1 MNKIQRALISVYDK
15 TGVAAFAKALD
26 EMRIEIISTGG
37 TAELLRKEGIA
48 VRDVSD
54 VTKFPEMLSG
64 RVKTL
69 HPALHAGL
77 LALRD
82 DSKHLATLAEHNI
95 KPIDLVVVN
104 LYPFWDAV
112 KNKADE
118 REIIEM
124 IDIGGPSMLRSAAKN
139 FRFVASVPDPADY
152 ARVLEELK
160 KNDRVLSDATRR
172 ELAAKVFRL
181 TSAYDGLIQDYFSN
195 PLASSGRSGAHF
207 PQTLKLDFEKSGDLR
222 YGENPHQAAA
232 LYREAGRA
240 DGVLGARKL
249 NGKELSF
256 NNILD
261 LDAAWEIVRSFPPKA
276 DPPLAGDQVACA
288 IIKHTNPCGFA
299 LGKDPQEAF
308 KKAYAC
314 DPLSAFGGIIGFN
327 DVVDAKTA
335 AQILKS
341 GFMECVIAVDFD
353 KQALEALKEK
363 KNLRLLAA
371 GRSKSAP
378 SPDFK
383 KVTGGL
389 LLQDSDT
396 REIAPADLK
405 CVTKTAPSKSETADL
420 LFAFKVCRFVKSNA
434 IVVAKAGA
442 TLGLGMGLT
451 SRVDSCDTAFRK
463 AGKRAKGAVLASDG
477 FFPKPDSIQLAKK
490 HGIRA
495 IIQPG
500 GSIQDEAVV
509 AAADKAGIRMVFTGV
524 RHFRH

>member
-1 MNKIQRALISVYDK
+1 MNKVRRALISVYDK
-15 TGVAAFAKALD
+15 TGVVPFAKALD
-26 EMRIEIISTGG
+26 AMGIEIISTGG
-37 TAELLRKEGIA
+37 TAQLLAKEGIQ
-48 VRDVSD
+48 VKEVSE

-82 DSKHLATLAEHNI
+82 DSQHLKTLAEHNI

-112 KNKADE
+112 RAKSDE

-139 FRFVASVPDPADY
+139 FRFVASVCDPADY
-152 ARVLEELK
+152 PRILEELK
-160 KNDRVLSDATRR
+160 KNDKALSDATRR
-172 ELAAKVFRL
+172 ELAGKVFRL
-181 TSAYDGLIQDYFSN
+181 TSSYDGLIQNYFSN
-195 PLASSGRSGAHF
+195 GTSKTESHF
-207 PQTLKLDFEKSGDLR
+207 PGTLRLEFEKSADLR
-222 YGENPHQAAA
+222 YGENPHQVAA
-232 LYREAGRA
+232 LYREKGHT
-240 DGVLGARKL
+240 DGPSTGSGQGVLGARKL
-249 NGKELSF
+249 HGKELSF

-261 LDAAWEIVRSFPPKA
+261 LDAAWEIVSAFEEP
-276 DPPLAGDQVACA
+276 ACA

-299 LGKDPQEAF
+299 LGKDAQDAF

-314 DPLSAFGGIIGFN
+314 DPLSAFGGIISFN
-327 DVVDAKTA
+327 GEVNAKTA
-335 AQILKS
+335 AEILRS
-341 GFMECVIAVDFD
+341 GFIECIIAESFD
-353 KQALEALKEK
+353 KKALEVLKEK

-371 GRSKSAP
+371 SASRNAA

-389 LLQDSDT
+389 LLQDADT
-396 REIAPADLK
+396 KMVSAADLK
-405 CVTKTAPSKSETADL
+405 CVTKLPPKKSEIADL

-434 IVVAKAGA
+434 IVIAKGGA
-442 TLGLGMGLT
+442 TLGLGMGQT
-451 SRVDSCDTAFRK
+451 SRVDSCQSAFRR

-490 HGIRA
+490 AGICA

-500 GSIQDEAVV
+500 GSIQDEAVI
-509 AAADKAGIRMVFTGV
+509 AAANKAGIRMVFTGV